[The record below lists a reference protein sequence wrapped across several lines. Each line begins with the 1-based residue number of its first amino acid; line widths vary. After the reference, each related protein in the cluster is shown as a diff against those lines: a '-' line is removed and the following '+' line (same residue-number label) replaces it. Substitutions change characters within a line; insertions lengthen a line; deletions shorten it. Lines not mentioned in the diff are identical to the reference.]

1 MNPPS
6 RWTRTGLVVLAALSV
21 GDVLTPLLT
30 DGTFPPVD
38 VALGVAALGVLSLVL
53 VALAWRG
60 STAALVGLVVLR
72 LLSALAAVPVFFV
85 EDVPA
90 GVTAV
95 VATSLALTVVGVVL
109 VLMGR
114 APAGRASTAVA
125 R

>member
-30 DGTFPPVD
+30 
-38 VALGVAALGVLSLVL
+38 GVAALGVLSLVL

-60 STAALVGLVVLR
+60 STAALVGLVALR